1 MHYVQKGVRFMNPYI
16 WLGIAVALLI
26 VELLT
31 VGLTTIWFA
40 VGALLAMTLAFC
52 GVGLGWQLTVF
63 VVVSTVLLI
72 ATRPLVQKYINSK
85 HVKTNVDAIVG
96 MTGRVVE
103 AINGIEG
110 TGAVIVDGKTWS
122 AKAEN
127 EMTVIPVDTIV
138 TVREVIGV
146 KLLVK

>member
-1 MHYVQKGVRFMNPYI
+1 MNPYI
-16 WLGIAVALLI
+16 WLGIAIALLV

-40 VGALLAMTLAFC
+40 AGALLAMTLSFC
-52 GVGLGWQLTVF
+52 GAGLAWQLAIF
-63 VVVSTVLLI
+63 VVVSVVLLI
-72 ATRPLVQKYINSK
+72 FTRPLVQKYINSK
-85 HVKTNVDAIVG
+85 HVKTNVEAIVG

-103 AINGIEG
+103 ARNGIEG

-122 AKAEN
+122 AKVEN

-138 TVREVIGV
+138 TVQEVSGV

>member
-1 MHYVQKGVRFMNPYI
+1 MSPYI
-16 WLGIAVALLI
+16 WLGVAVVLLI

-40 VGALLAMTLAFC
+40 AGALLAMTLAFC
-52 GVGLGWQLTVF
+52 GASEIWQVVAF
-63 VVVSTVLLI
+63 VVSSVVLLI
-72 ATRPLVQKYINSK
+72 FTRPFVQKYVNSK

-122 AKAEN
+122 ARAES
-127 EMTVIPVDTIV
+127 ETTVIPIDKIV
-138 TVREVIGV
+138 TVKEVSGV

>member
-1 MHYVQKGVRFMNPYI
+1 MSPYI
-16 WLGIAVALLI
+16 WLGIVIVLLI

-31 VGLTTIWFA
+31 VGLTTVWFA
-40 VGALLAMTLAFC
+40 IGALLAMTLAFC
-52 GVGLGWQLTVF
+52 GAGLAGQTTIF
-63 VVVSTVLLI
+63 VVSSVVLLVF
-72 ATRPLVQKYINSK
+72 TRPLVQKYINAK
-85 HVKTNVDAIVG
+85 HVKTNIDAIVG

-122 AKAEN
+122 ARTGD

-138 TVREVIGV
+138 TVQEVSGV

>member
-63 VVVSTVLLI
+63 VVVSTALLI
-72 ATRPLVQKYINSK
+72 VTRPLVQKYINSK

>member
-1 MHYVQKGVRFMNPYI
+1 MEPYI
-16 WLGIAVALLI
+16 WLGIMVVLMI
-26 VELLT
+26 IELAT

-40 VGALLAMTLAFC
+40 IGALLAMILAFC
-52 GVGLGWQLTVF
+52 GANVAWQ
-63 VVVSTVLLI
+63 VVVFLVVSGVLLVL
-72 ATRPLVQKYINSK
+72 TRPLVRKYINGK
-85 HVKTNVDAIVG
+85 HVKTNVDAVVG

-122 AKAEN
+122 ARASSE
-127 EMTVIPVDTIV
+127 TVIIPVDTIV
-138 TVREVIGV
+138 TVQEVSGV

>member
-1 MHYVQKGVRFMNPYI
+1 MAPYI
-16 WLGIAVALLI
+16 WLGIALVLLVI
-26 VELLT
+26 EILT

-40 VGALLAMTLAFC
+40 AGALLAMTLAFC
-52 GVGLGWQLTVF
+52 GAGVAWQTTVF
-63 VVVSTVLLI
+63 VVSSVLLLVF
-72 ATRPLVQKYINSK
+72 TRPLVQKYINGK
-85 HVKTNVDAIVG
+85 RTKTNIDAIVG

-122 AKAEN
+122 ARCED
-127 EMTVIPVDTIV
+127 EMAVIPVDTIV
-138 TVREVIGV
+138 KVQEVSGV